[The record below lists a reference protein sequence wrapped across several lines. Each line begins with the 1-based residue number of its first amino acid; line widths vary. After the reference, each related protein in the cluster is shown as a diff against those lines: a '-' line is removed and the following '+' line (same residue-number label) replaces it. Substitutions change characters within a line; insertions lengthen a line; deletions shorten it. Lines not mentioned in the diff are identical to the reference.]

1 MGMQLPKNTK
11 LSRLAAQRCGVVL
24 FAALSTWFVASVRA
38 AEPPV
43 PPLIPVVREAITPEA
58 IQAGKA
64 EIEQAADVDAELKQ
78 KVLEA
83 YTQAGTLL
91 DGAAKSA
98 AKVTFFQNQIDTV
111 PAETDRIN
119 QELKALA
126 QSTAKSPSQGES
138 AEKLKT
144 ERIEKEAA
152 LAKAKED
159 LAAIDGEVARRVAA
173 DQDIRK
179 LITDA
184 KARLVKVEEQLRA
197 PFAPETPPPLV
208 RAQTASLLAERQ
220 SLEQAIAANDKELLA
235 HSATADLLP
244 LQQRYA
250 AARVS
255 RLEEEIKAWRQE
267 ESRQAELEAKGKANE
282 ARRAAL
288 DADPGLQE
296 LATANKR
303 LAELAE
309 SAATKTRQEMATQ
322 ESIKVELENL
332 QKQFKGARERVD
344 VVGLTNSI
352 GQLLRTQR
360 TELPDLERHYRE
372 TRARQSTVRTLQM
385 ELFDLQDSRSDA
397 RGLDEQVGSAIKQ
410 LGGIPKKVLPEEFE
424 QTVRE
429 YLTKRQEYRDAAI
442 KNHQECLRA
451 MGETEV
457 LQRQLIQETEEFASY
472 LDERVLWIQSARVM
486 TLKDVR
492 LAAGVFRTGLCQD
505 GWEGW
510 EDVGTTWIHDAE
522 VHPSAYAIV
531 FVVLL
536 AWLVS
541 HQRIRRSL
549 GKMGERAA
557 LSAQVKILPT
567 IEALV
572 ATALVASAGPAIVYF
587 LGIRLTLDLDA
598 PAFAR
603 SVGTGMVA
611 ASWWWLPLAL
621 LSQLCRPKGLAELH
635 FGWPA
640 QGLRSLRRHL
650 QWYALIGT
658 PLLFIVSNLEAQ
670 GNERWQ
676 NSLGR
681 LAFIGLMVLSGLFA
695 HSVLRPSG
703 ATFRYFQTSKTAN
716 WLFRYRRLFYAMAI
730 ISAAILALVSL
741 FGYYYTAF
749 RLANRVRET
758 VLLMLGLAVAS
769 ALLSRWVLVVR
780 RRLAMEQMR
789 QRRVAA
795 ESTEIGANETPALA
809 SVPTAPV
816 EQEIDVTA
824 VTDQTRRFVNS
835 LLFLVA
841 VLMIWWIWIE
851 VLPALAFL
859 DRVPLWPVTTT
870 VTETI
875 TSDEG
880 ATSVRSIE
888 RLDHASLA
896 DLGVAAL
903 ILVVTVIAAKN
914 LPGLLELSLPKLL
927 PLDAGAR
934 YALTTLTR
942 YVVVA
947 AGVVAGCGAVGF
959 GWSNIQWLVAALT
972 VGLGFGLQ
980 EIFANFISGLI
991 LLFERPIRVGDV
1003 VTIDD
1008 VTGVVSRIQ
1017 TRATTVTNWD
1027 RKDFIVPNK
1036 EFITGRL
1043 LNWTR
1048 SDQVNRIVI
1057 NVGVAYGSDTEQAR
1071 RLIEQVLREHPE
1083 VLDEPTPIVTFEGFG
1098 DSTLDLVVRCY
1109 LAKLDNRLQTIHDLH
1124 TAIDQVFRKAEIEIA
1139 FPQRDIHIRSGGL
1152 PLQ

>member
-1 MGMQLPKNTK
+1 MQSFQNT
-11 LSRLAAQRCGVVL
+11 SPCRLVAQCGCMVL
-24 FAALSTWFVASVRA
+24 FATLSTWFVASARA
-38 AEPPV
+38 AEAPA
-43 PPLIPVVREAITPEA
+43 PPLVPVVREAITPEA

-64 EIEQAADVDAELKQ
+64 EVEQAGDVDAELKQ
-78 KVLEA
+78 KVLQA
-83 YTQAGTLL
+83 YDQAGVLL
-91 DGAAKSA
+91 EAAAKSA

-111 PAETDRIN
+111 PAETERIN

-126 QSTAKSPSQGES
+126 QSTAKSPPQEES

-144 ERIEKEAA
+144 TRIEKEAA
-152 LAKAKED
+152 LAKVKEE
-159 LAAIDGEVARRVAA
+159 LAAIDAEVARRVAA

-184 KARLVKVEEQLRA
+184 KARLVKVEEQLRT
-197 PFAPETPPPLV
+197 PFAPETPSPLV
-208 RAQTASLLAERQ
+208 RALTASLLAERQ
-220 SLEQAIAANDKELLA
+220 SLEQAIAANEKELLA
-235 HSATADLLP
+235 HTATVDLLP

-250 AARVS
+250 AAQVS
-255 RLEEEIKAWRQE
+255 RLEEEIKAWRKE
-267 ESRQAELEAKGKANE
+267 ESRLAELEAKREANE
-282 ARRAAL
+282 ARRAVIE
-288 DADPGLQE
+288 ADPELQE
-296 LATANKR
+296 LASANKH

-309 SAATKTRQEMATQ
+309 SAASKTSQEMATQ
-322 ESIKVELENL
+322 EGIRTELENV
-332 QKQFKGARERVD
+332 QKQFKGARERVEL
-344 VVGLTNSI
+344 VGLTNSI
-352 GQLLRTQR
+352 GQILRTQR
-360 TELPDLERHYRE
+360 TELPDLGKHYRE
-372 TRARQSTVRTLQM
+372 AHARQSRVRALQM
-385 ELFDLQDSRSDA
+385 ELFDLQDSQRDA
-397 RGLDEQVGSAIKQ
+397 KSLDEQVEDAIKQ
-410 LGGIPKKVLPEEFE
+410 LGGIPDKILPEEFE
-424 QTVRE
+424 QTIRE
-429 YLTKRQEYRDAAI
+429 YLAKRQEYRDSAI
-442 KNHQECLRA
+442 KNYLECQRA

-457 LQRQLIQETEEFASY
+457 LQRQLIQETKEFASY

-492 LAAGVFRTGLCQD
+492 LAAGVFRTGLCLD

-510 EDVGTTWIHDAE
+510 KDVGATWIQDAE
-522 VHPSAYAIV
+522 AHPSAYAIV
-531 FVVLL
+531 FLVLVVWL
-536 AWLVS
+536 AT

-549 GKMGERAA
+549 REMGEHAA
-557 LSAQVKILPT
+557 MSAQVKILPT
-567 IEALV
+567 IQALV
-572 ATALVASAGPAIVYF
+572 ATALVASAGPAMLYF
-587 LGIRLTLDLDA
+587 LGTRLTQDLDA
-598 PAFAR
+598 PTFVQ

-611 ASWWWLPLAL
+611 ASFWWLPLAL

-635 FGWPA
+635 FGWPGP
-640 QGLRSLRRHL
+640 GLRSLRRHL
-650 QWYALIGT
+650 QWYAMIGT

-681 LAFIGLMVLSGLFA
+681 LAFVGLMVLSGLFA

-730 ISAAILALVSL
+730 ASAAILALVSMA
-741 FGYYYTAF
+741 GYYYTAF

-758 VLLMLGLAVAS
+758 VLLVLGLAVAS

-789 QRRVAA
+789 QRRAAA
-795 ESTEIGANETPALA
+795 ESMEVGASEAPALA
-809 SVPTAPV
+809 NVPTAPV
-816 EQEIDVTA
+816 EPEIDVTA

-875 TSDEG
+875 TSDDG

-896 DLGVAAL
+896 DLGLAVL
-903 ILVVTVIAAKN
+903 ILIVTVIAAKN
-914 LPGLLELSLPKLL
+914 LPGLLELSLPKQL

-959 GWSNIQWLVAALT
+959 SWSNIQWLVAALT

-1071 RLIEQVLREHPE
+1071 RLIEQVLHEHSE
-1083 VLDEPTPIVTFEGFG
+1083 VLDDPTPIVTFEGFG
-1098 DSTLDLVVRCY
+1098 DSTLDLVARCY

-1124 TAIDQVFRKAEIEIA
+1124 TSIDQVFRKAEIEIA
-1139 FPQRDIHIRSGGL
+1139 FPQRDIHIRSGSM
-1152 PLQ
+1152 PSQ